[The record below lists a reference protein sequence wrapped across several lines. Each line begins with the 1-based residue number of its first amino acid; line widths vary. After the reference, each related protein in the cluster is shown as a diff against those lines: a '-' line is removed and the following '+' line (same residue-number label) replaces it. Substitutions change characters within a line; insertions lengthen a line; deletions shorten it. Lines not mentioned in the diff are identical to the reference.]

1 MSILGNYAVGSD
13 AEVILKDKSGKYR
26 SAIGLIGGSKT
37 NPRPTKHGF
46 VQEDNV
52 LAEFNVNPSRSE
64 QEFILNTKM
73 ILADLNEIIQPLDF
87 SVDIKASALFE
98 LDQLTHP
105 LALLAG
111 CEPDYDAWDLVP
123 NEKPELEGTQLR
135 SCGGHVHVSFDNAN
149 NDPMHR
155 PNLVRVLDLVAAIPA
170 VIMDTDTRRRS
181 LYGKA
186 GCHRPKSV
194 DNGDA
199 YDGVEYRTL
208 SNFWLRNERTM
219 GWVYRTVDRAVTDFS
234 ELLKAA
240 NAMRGEIVDTINM
253 GNVKKAE
260 EIVRQFDLE
269 VVNG

>member
-13 AEVILKDKSGKYR
+13 AEVLLKDKAGKYR
-26 SAIGLIGGSKT
+26 SAIGLIGGSKE

-64 QEFILNTKM
+64 AEFVRNTKL
-73 ILADLNEIIQPLDF
+73 ILADLDEIIKPLDF
-87 SVDIKASALFE
+87 TVDIKASALFD
-98 LDQLTHP
+98 LDQLHHP

-123 NEKPELEGTQLR
+123 NEKPTLEGTQLR
-135 SCGGHVHVSFDNAN
+135 SCGGHVHVSFDEAD

-186 GCHRPKSV
+186 GCHRPKITM
-194 DNGDA
+194 NGDS

-208 SNFWLRNERTM
+208 SNFWLRNEKTM
-219 GWVYRTVDRAVTDFS
+219 AWVYRTVDRAMTDFT
-234 ELLKAA
+234 ELLEAA
-240 NAMRGEIVDTINM
+240 NAMRHEIVDTINS
-253 GNVKKAE
+253 GNVSKAE
-260 EIVRQFDLE
+260 QIVKQFNLE